1 MDTVLEADR
10 LLMLAISRWEAINNI
25 SQAAFCQGCEVM
37 VNLLQA
43 SVVTAM

>member
-1 MDTVLEADR
+1 MDRVLGAGR
-10 LLMLAISRWEAINNI
+10 FLRLAISRLEAVNNI
-25 SQAAFCQGCEVM
+25 SQAAFWQEYEVI